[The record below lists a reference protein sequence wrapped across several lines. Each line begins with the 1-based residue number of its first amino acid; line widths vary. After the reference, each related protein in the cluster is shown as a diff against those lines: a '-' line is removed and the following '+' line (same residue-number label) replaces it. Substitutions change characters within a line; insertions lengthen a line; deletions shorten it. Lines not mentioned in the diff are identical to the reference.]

1 MRMLGLLRNQVAN
14 GAPQRRADQYE
25 CGAARGCGAQENAMT
40 FTELLRNVGL
50 FGAAVMCCLAVL
62 SIFSVAVMVDKYR
75 RFRAA
80 ASETQIFKPLL
91 AKFTHGGE
99 VQELID
105 AAQQHQK
112 SHVAQVVSAG
122 ILEYDGV
129 REAGGDQSASLDQV
143 TSALRDSMSETL
155 VQLKQ
160 GLGFLAT
167 IGSTAPFVGLFG
179 TVAGIINAF
188 RNIAATGSGGMSVV
202 SGGIAEALVT
212 TALGIFVA
220 IPAVAGFNYF
230 TGRIENFHIEMN
242 RASTKLVNRLFKAPQ
257 IDRVA
262 KMSVDAEENDYAAR

>member
-1 MRMLGLLRNQVAN
+1 
-14 GAPQRRADQYE
+14 
-25 CGAARGCGAQENAMT
+25 MT
-40 FTELLRNVGL
+40 FTELLRNIGL
-50 FGAAVMCCLAVL
+50 FGAAVIFCLAAL

-75 RFRAA
+75 RFRS
-80 ASETQIFKPLL
+80 ASRESQTFKPVF
-91 AKFTHGGE
+91 AKFVHGGN

-105 AAQQHQK
+105 AVQQHQK

-122 ILEYDGV
+122 ILEYEGV
-129 REAGGDQSASLDQV
+129 RQAGGDPVASLELV

-155 VQLKQ
+155 IQLKQ

-220 IPAVAGFNYF
+220 IPAVAAFNYF
-230 TGRIENFHIEMN
+230 TGKIENFHIEMN
-242 RASTKLVNRLFKAPQ
+242 RASTQVVNRLFKAPQ
-257 IDRVA
+257 IIERVA
-262 KMSVDAEENDYAAR
+262 RMSVDAEENEYATR

>member
-1 MRMLGLLRNQVAN
+1 
-14 GAPQRRADQYE
+14 
-25 CGAARGCGAQENAMT
+25 MT
-40 FTELLRNVGL
+40 FTELLRNVGV
-50 FGAAVMCCLAVL
+50 FGAAVICCLIGL
-62 SIFSVAVMVDKYR
+62 SFFSVAVMVNKYR
-75 RFRAA
+75 HFRAA
-80 ASETQIFKPLL
+80 SRESETFKPLFM
-91 AKFTHGGE
+91 KFIHGGE
-99 VQELID
+99 VQELLD
-105 AAQQHQK
+105 AMQQHQK

-122 ILEYDGV
+122 ILEYEGV
-129 REAGGDQSASLDQV
+129 REAGGDPSASLDLV

-220 IPAVAGFNYF
+220 IPAVAAFNYF
-230 TGRIENFHIEMN
+230 TGRIENFHIDMN

-262 KMSVDAEENDYAAR
+262 KMSVDAEENEYAAR

>member
-1 MRMLGLLRNQVAN
+1 
-14 GAPQRRADQYE
+14 
-25 CGAARGCGAQENAMT
+25 MT
-40 FTELLRNVGL
+40 FTELLKNVGL
-50 FGAAVMCCLAVL
+50 FGAAVMCCLALL

-80 ASETQIFKPLL
+80 ARETQIFKPLL
-91 AKFTHGGE
+91 TKFAHGGE
-99 VQELID
+99 VQELIE

-129 REAGGDQSASLDQV
+129 REAGGDPSTSLDQV

-155 VQLKQ
+155 IQLKN

-220 IPAVAGFNYF
+220 IPAVVAFNHF
-230 TGRIENFHIEMN
+230 TGKIENFHVEMN
-242 RASTKLVNRLFKAPQ
+242 RASSQLVNRLFKMPPLGRKGMRTA
-257 IDRVA
+257 DE
-262 KMSVDAEENDYAAR
+262 EENAYATR

>member
-1 MRMLGLLRNQVAN
+1 
-14 GAPQRRADQYE
+14 
-25 CGAARGCGAQENAMT
+25 MT
-40 FTELLRNVGL
+40 FTELLRNVGV
-50 FGAAVMCCLAVL
+50 FGAAVICCLISL
-62 SIFSVAVMVDKYR
+62 SFFSVAVMVNKFR
-75 RFRAA
+75 RFRSTARD
-80 ASETQIFKPLL
+80 TQAFKPLL
-91 AKFTHGGE
+91 AKFAHGGE
-99 VQELID
+99 VQELIE
-105 AAQQHQK
+105 AARQHQN
-112 SHVAQVVSAG
+112 SHVAQVVLAG
-122 ILEYDGV
+122 MLEYDGV
-129 REAGGDQSASLDQV
+129 REAGGDQSASDDLV

-220 IPAVAGFNYF
+220 IPAVAAFNYF

-242 RASTKLVNRLFKAPQ
+242 RASTQLVNRLFKAPQ

-262 KMSVDAEENDYAAR
+262 KASVDAEENTYAAR